1 MDKKIIASILIVVGL
16 LAITAG
22 ALLFFRD
29 DTKQN
34 SNELTNNQTEGEPT
48 MQNQE
53 PEQAHNQNE
62 PQAPDKTL
70 VVFFSAQNHTKN
82 VANKIAANLDADLFE
97 IEPVEPY
104 TETDL
109 DWTDSGS
116 RVSKEHADP
125 ALQNIALKTVDVPNW
140 NEYNTVFIGYP
151 IWWGD
156 SAWPVDS
163 FVSQVDFSNK
173 TVIPF
178 CTSHSSGLG
187 SSDTDLAAK
196 PNNGNW
202 QPGHRF
208 SQDATDEEIKTWTNS
223 L

>member
-1 MDKKIIASILIVVGL
+1 
-16 LAITAG
+16 
-22 ALLFFRD
+22 
-29 DTKQN
+29 
-34 SNELTNNQTEGEPT
+34 

-53 PEQAHNQNE
+53 PEQTQNQTE
-62 PQAPDKTL
+62 PQISGKTL
-70 VVFFSAQNHTKN
+70 VVFFSAQNHTRN
-82 VANKIAANLDADLFE
+82 VANKIAANLGADLFE

-104 TETDL
+104 SDTDL
-109 DWTDSGS
+109 DWTSNDS

-125 ALQNIALKTVDVPNW
+125 ALQNIALKTVNVPNW
-140 NEYNTVFIGYP
+140 DEYDTVFVGYP

-196 PNNGNW
+196 SNGGNW

-208 SQDATDEEIKTWTNS
+208 SQDATDSEIKTWTDS